1 MPRLE
6 RSSSLALGLSSQE
19 DAIVALLADTCR
31 WIEQTQPQIEPA
43 AGVEPVH
50 IEYYEGWRCEARIAG
65 GWVRDKLISQ
75 PSSDLDVSLSSLT
88 GHTYALLLSQYLR
101 SADFASS
108 QLAQHPVFNADA
120 GGSSKQPWLGSITRI
135 EANPEQSKNLETATA
150 VLAGLSLDFV
160 NLRKEVYDGET
171 RIPTMTFGTPL
182 EDATR
187 RDTTINSLFY
197 NVHTREVE
205 DLTGMGINDL
215 QEGIIRTP
223 LEALQTFTDDPL
235 RILRCVRFAARLGYR
250 LDDGIWDCLE
260 SEQGEGVRAALR
272 DKVSRERVGIEVDKM
287 LAGADPH
294 RAIHLLH
301 ALGLYPLVF
310 LWPLSEPLKQLP
322 PGSTTVNADALG
334 GEATVQ
340 PAQTAL
346 LASYIL
352 DGFYRLVLP
361 DAPPTLH
368 FEDRRTVLNSA
379 GLDYFFGAY
388 LHVRETGLLAPL
400 KDKEQRRRLFLAA
413 ALLPLR
419 HVAAH
424 ERLEKWCWAGEHVI
438 HNGLKLGKTST
449 REPLAA
455 LYRAADILEQPELN
469 KLVVDHQDSFVRW
482 IPHFSPRG
490 VAQLHWKAIAGL
502 LLNRQPAITDSRIG
516 VNLPSSLL
524 ITMVFDV
531 AQRLYSALSGP
542 SDVAVGLKNSETSAP
557 SIFDSEAALNALFCA
572 PREYIYFWHLVVDEW
587 QLLPR
592 AEERPRL
599 DGVQIKEAIG
609 VAPAIL
615 TGRIQCA
622 ILAWQFL
629 RDAPP
634 AASDPSYPSW
644 LAKEQ
649 EKCSKWLSE
658 EWQEGRIVPPE
669 ERVFVPPPKEGS
681 KKAKSAQKGQP
692 SAQTKGASKPAKKQK
707 SQE

>member
-6 RSSSLALGLSSQE
+6 QSSSLALSLSSQE

-31 WIEQTQPQIEPA
+31 WIEQNQPQIEPA

-50 IEYYEGWRCEARIAG
+50 IEYHEGWKCEARIAG

-88 GHTYALLLSQYLR
+88 GHTYALLLSQYLQ

-108 QLAQHPVFNADA
+108 QLAQHPVFNVAA

-197 NVHTREVE
+197 NVHTRKVE
-205 DLTGMGINDL
+205 DLTGMGITDL

-260 SEQGEGVRAALR
+260 SAQGEGVRAALR
-272 DKVSRERVGIEVDKM
+272 DKISRERVGIEVDKM

-310 LWPLSEPLKQLP
+310 LSPLSEPLKQLP
-322 PGSTTVNADALG
+322 LGSTTVNSDALG

-346 LASYIL
+346 LASCIL
-352 DGFYRLVLP
+352 DRMYRSVLP
-361 DAPPTLH
+361 EALPTLH
-368 FEDRRTVLNSA
+368 FKDRRPVQDHPRLE
-379 GLDYFFGAY
+379 LFFDSD
-388 LHVRETGLLAPL
+388 LFREQAQGLLAAL
-400 KDKEQRRRLFLAA
+400 KDKEQRRRMFLAA

-419 HVAAH
+419 HAAAH

-438 HNGLKLGKTST
+438 HHGLKLGKTST

-455 LYRAADILEQPELN
+455 LYRAADILEQPELD
-469 KLVVDHQDSFVRW
+469 KLAVDHPHSFVRW
-482 IPHFSPRG
+482 IPHFSSRG
-490 VAQLHWKAIAGL
+490 VAQLEDKAIAGL
-502 LLNRQPAITDSRIG
+502 LLNRQPAITDSRLG
-516 VNLPSSLL
+516 VNLSSSLL
-524 ITMVFDV
+524 ISMVFDL
-531 AQRLYSALSGP
+531 AQRGYSALSDA
-542 SDVAVGLKNSETSAP
+542 SDVAVGLKDSDTLAP
-557 SIFDSEAALNALFCA
+557 SPSRDLHRAVAQ
-572 PREYIYFWHLVVDEW
+572 YVTFWHLFVDLW

-615 TGRIQCA
+615 TGRIQKN
-622 ILAWQFL
+622 
-629 RDAPP
+629 APN
-634 AASDPSYPSW
+634 
-644 LAKEQ
+644 
-649 EKCSKWLSE
+649 
-658 EWQEGRIVPPE
+658 G
-669 ERVFVPPPKEGS
+669 
-681 KKAKSAQKGQP
+681 
-692 SAQTKGASKPAKKQK
+692 
-707 SQE
+707 